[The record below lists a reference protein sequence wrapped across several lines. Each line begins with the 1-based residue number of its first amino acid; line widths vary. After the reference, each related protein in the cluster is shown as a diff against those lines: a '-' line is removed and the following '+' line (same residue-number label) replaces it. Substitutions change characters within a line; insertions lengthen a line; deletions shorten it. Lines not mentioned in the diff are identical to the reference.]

1 MPRAWTD
8 QYTFLAGAVAGPD
21 LAFFVTHDDETASAR
36 VPYSSFLTWKRGK
49 DEGEWTDGG
58 TREWPTVSMCA
69 IPGDMTQLLAIG
81 EAGQVFLRGAG
92 EEREEVIV
100 KGDEGPATRG
110 PLRCVRAIAGQ
121 VIVVGSDRQVYR
133 RKGPSRWEALDLGAR
148 PDTVVAPILDK
159 ASEKKKPAG
168 RAPRSK
174 PGPPTKRTSSAASSI
189 GFEAVDGFVS
199 TEIYAVGLHGV
210 IWQFD
215 GTRWQERESPTTETL
230 SQLTCGVDGHVYA
243 AGEKGVLLRGRAELW
258 ERLPTG
264 MTQTITGLRVFE
276 GKIYVATEKGVFH
289 HDGDK
294 LVPLALP
301 KKDPPKTFSSLDVT
315 PPYRGPGALWSI
327 GPKDIFTYDG
337 KTWTRIE

>member
-8 QYTFLAGAVAGPD
+8 QYTFLAGAVASPD

-36 VPYSSFLTWKRGK
+36 VPYSSFLTWRRDNRG
-49 DEGEWTDGG
+49 EGDWVDGG
-58 TREWPTVSMCA
+58 TREWPTVSLCA
-69 IPGDMTQLLAIG
+69 IPGDMTQLMAIG

-133 RKGPSRWEALDLGAR
+133 RKGPSRWETLDLGAR
-148 PDTVVAPILDK
+148 PDTVVAQVVEKPAD
-159 ASEKKKPAG
+159 KKKSGEKAG
-168 RAPRSK
+168 RAPRAK
-174 PGPPTKRTSSAASSI
+174 PGPPAKRTSSAASSI
-189 GFEAVDGFVS
+189 GFEAVDGFLA
-199 TEIYAVGLHGV
+199 TEMYAVGRRGA

-215 GTRWQERESPTTETL
+215 GTRWQERESPTEESLTQL
-230 SQLTCGVDGHVYA
+230 SCAADGQVYA
-243 AGEKGVLLRGRAELW
+243 AGEKGVLVRGRHDRW
-258 ERLPTG
+258 EKLPTG
-264 MTQTITGLRVFE
+264 VTQTITGLRLFD
-276 GKIYVATEKGVFH
+276 GKIYVATEKGVFC

-294 LVPLALP
+294 LVALPLP
-301 KKDPPKTFSSLDVT
+301 KKDPPKTFNALDVT
-315 PPYRGPGALWSI
+315 RGALWSI